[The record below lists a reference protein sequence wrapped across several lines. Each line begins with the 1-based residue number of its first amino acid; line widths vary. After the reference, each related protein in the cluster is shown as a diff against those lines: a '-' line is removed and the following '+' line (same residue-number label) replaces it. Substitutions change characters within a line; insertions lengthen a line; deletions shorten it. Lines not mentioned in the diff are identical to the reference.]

1 MDTGNGLNLRYG
13 VHAESVNFG
22 EVFRESFNLALA
34 ESGEE
39 PLDDE
44 QWERIAD
51 NLLGRVNNV
60 IEEIIEDEIHWHLER
75 IANTKLLPHWI

>member
-13 VHAESVNFG
+13 VHAESVNLG
-22 EVFRESFNLALA
+22 EVFRECFDAMLKEA
-34 ESGEE
+34 GEN

-51 NLLGRVNNV
+51 NVLGRVDNF
-60 IEEIIEDEIHWHLER
+60 IEEIMEDELQCHLEGDE
-75 IANTKLLPHWI
+75 